1 MWDIE
6 PSFRDT
12 KDLRFGMGMGVF
24 RIGDPQ
30 RRDRLLLLNAFAVV
44 LLTLLVLLCHKLYT
58 MRTCLNGRA
67 QHGHLG
73 RRRATATL
81 SFRRMV
87 AIELGM

>member
-1 MWDIE
+1 MRG
-6 PSFRDT
+6 F
-12 KDLRFGMGMGVF
+12 LRRHAHHFLVMSVLATAF
-24 RIGDPQ
+24 YYV
-30 RRDRLLLLNAFAVV
+30 AFAKRTA
-44 LLTLLVLLCHKLYT
+44 LLLVLLCHKLYT